1 MKVKA
6 PYNHN
11 WTTKRY
17 SRTLREAFP
26 MDNDLY
32 LHPTREHDP
41 EDSLVMLSC
50 LVAFIFL
57 IAYFA
62 WTR

>member
-32 LHPTREHDP
+32 IHPSHEYDP
-41 EDSLVMLSC
+41 EDVLVMLSC
-50 LVAFIFL
+50 AFAFIFL
-57 IAYFA
+57 MAYIL
-62 WTR
+62 WSR

>member
-32 LHPTREHDP
+32 IHPSHEYDP
-41 EDSLVMLSC
+41 EDKLVLLAC
-50 LVAFIFL
+50 LVSFVFL
-57 IAYFA
+57 IAYFMV
-62 WTR
+62 TR